1 MGIAGPALA
10 YWLLHHGF
18 RPTLVERAPQLRRS
32 GYIID
37 FWGLGYDL
45 VQRMGLLEQV
55 REAGY
60 EIKEVRL
67 VDGRGRRVG
76 GFDAAVFRAATHGR
90 FTSLRRGELSAIL
103 YGSIEQR
110 AELVFGDS
118 ITALDDDGDGV
129 LVHFE
134 HGGTRRFD
142 LVVGA
147 DGLHSTVR
155 RLVFGAE
162 SQFEKFLGYTVAAFS
177 VPGYLPRDENVYVS
191 HAAPG
196 KTISRFSMRGDR
208 TMFLLVA
215 TEREAERVSVSDPDA
230 QRSYLREHFSNL
242 GWEAPQI
249 LGALARCDDLY
260 FDRVSQVRLQ
270 RWCRGRVALVGD
282 AAFAPSLLA
291 GQGSALAIIAAHVL
305 AGELARANSATA
317 AFQRYEWVLQDFL
330 EKKQDAALRFA
341 QSFVPATQLA
351 IRIRNLVTKGLALP
365 FVARLAMGSSLL
377 DRLQLP
383 DYG

>member
-1 MGIAGPALA
+1 
-10 YWLLHHGF
+10 
-18 RPTLVERAPQLRRS
+18 
-32 GYIID
+32 
-37 FWGLGYDL
+37 
-45 VQRMGLLEQV
+45 MGLLEQV
-55 REAGY
+55 RAAGY

-76 GFDAAVFRAATHGR
+76 GFDAAVFRAATRGR

-118 ITALDDDGDGV
+118 ITALDDDGNGV
-129 LVHFE
+129 LVHLE

-177 VPGYLPRDENVYVS
+177 VSGYLPRDENVYVS
-191 HAAPG
+191 HATPG
-196 KTISRFSMRGDR
+196 KTISRFSMREDR

-215 TEREAERVSVSDPDA
+215 TEPEADRVSVSDPDA
-230 QRSYLREHFSNL
+230 QRTYLREHFSNV
-242 GWEAPQI
+242 GWEARQI
-249 LGALARCDDLY
+249 LAALARCDDLY

-270 RWCRGRVALVGD
+270 RWSRGRVALVGD

-291 GQGSALAIIAAHVL
+291 GQGSALAIIAAYVL
-305 AGELARANSATA
+305 AGELARANSVAA

-341 QSFVPATQLA
+341 QSFVPATRLA
-351 IRIRNLVTKGLALP
+351 IRIRNLVSKGLAVPL
-365 FVARLAMGSSLL
+365 VARLAMGSSLL